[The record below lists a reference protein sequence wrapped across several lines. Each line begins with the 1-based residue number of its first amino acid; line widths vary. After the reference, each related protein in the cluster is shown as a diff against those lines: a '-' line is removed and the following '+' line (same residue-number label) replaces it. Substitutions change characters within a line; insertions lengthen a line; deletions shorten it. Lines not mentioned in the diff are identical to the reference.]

1 MARIE
6 AERHSA
12 MNQTLVAICAIA
24 DLESQMELV
33 TPWTED
39 HPEFKATLTYIQQRD
54 YHCSLDKLQQ
64 LVVQWLFELS
74 KANMI
79 VHVIF
84 YSKVQVIGH
93 IARRIGLSHDIWKEM
108 QSLFLPSPTW
118 IIAVGMT

>member
-79 VHVIF
+79 VYIVYILISAF
-84 YSKVQVIGH
+84 ATKDSGLMSYSTVKC
-93 IARRIGLSHDIWKEM
+93 K
-108 QSLFLPSPTW
+108 SLGISP
-118 IIAVGMT
+118 GE